1 MTTIQIVGIAVAA
14 AIVAVLVAALIV
26 TRDKGKQEDETAM
39 TAPPPPPGE
48 SFLDQQ
54 PSDSF
59 DRLGRPEI
67 VVADQQV
74 DKPRIDWGSQTE
86 DAALPGAESAAPAEA
101 VEESATTGP
110 MEAAGEPASAAGG
123 STKAETAPA
132 DEASP
137 TYEAPHADEAPPA
150 RESKLVPL
158 SDIIVTTSNKMVDIT
173 DPEVRRMLRDLIK
186 YEIDQAAQFKEQ
198 GQNIDAA
205 LQLTEAVK
213 ICEALDMSSQARLI
227 RAMMKELQV

>member
-26 TRDKGKQEDETAM
+26 TRDKGKQEDEAAM
-39 TAPPPPPGE
+39 TAPPPPPGG

-59 DRLGRPEI
+59 HRLGRPEI

-101 VEESATTGP
+101 VEESATTG
-110 MEAAGEPASAAGG
+110 ELEVAGEPASAAGG
-123 STKAETAPA
+123 STEAETAPA

-137 TYEAPHADEAPPA
+137 ADEAPPA

>member
-26 TRDKGKQEDETAM
+26 TRDKGKQEDEAAM
-39 TAPPPPPGE
+39 TAPPPPPGG

-59 DRLGRPEI
+59 HRLGRPEI

-101 VEESATTGP
+101 VEESATTG
-110 MEAAGEPASAAGG
+110 ELEVADEPASAAGG
-123 STKAETAPA
+123 SAEAETAPSN
-132 DEASP
+132 EV
-137 TYEAPHADEAPPA
+137 PPA

>member
-26 TRDKGKQEDETAM
+26 TRDKGKQEDEAAM
-39 TAPPPPPGE
+39 TAPPPPTGG

-59 DRLGRPEI
+59 HRLGRPEI
-67 VVADQQV
+67 LVADQQV

-86 DAALPGAESAAPAEA
+86 DVALPGAESAAPAEA
-101 VEESATTGP
+101 VEESATTG
-110 MEAAGEPASAAGG
+110 ELETADEPASAAGG
-123 STKAETAPA
+123 SAEAETAP
-132 DEASP
+132 P
-137 TYEAPHADEAPPA
+137 NEAPPADEAPPA

>member
-1 MTTIQIVGIAVAA
+1 MPA
-14 AIVAVLVAALIV
+14 
-26 TRDKGKQEDETAM
+26 R
-39 TAPPPPPGE
+39 
-48 SFLDQQ
+48 
-54 PSDSF
+54 
-59 DRLGRPEI
+59 
-67 VVADQQV
+67 
-74 DKPRIDWGSQTE
+74 
-86 DAALPGAESAAPAEA
+86 PAEGGPA
-101 VEESATTGP
+101 ASEEVGP
-110 MEAAGEPASAAGG
+110 QSGPVG
-123 STKAETAPA
+123 
-132 DEASP
+132 
-137 TYEAPHADEAPPA
+137 
-150 RESKLVPL
+150 RRVPL

>member
-26 TRDKGKQEDETAM
+26 TRDKGKQEDEAAM
-39 TAPPPPPGE
+39 TAPPPPPGG

-59 DRLGRPEI
+59 HRLGRPEI

-101 VEESATTGP
+101 VEESATTG
-110 MEAAGEPASAAGG
+110 ELEVADEPASAAGE
-123 STKAETAPA
+123 SAEAETAPPN
-132 DEASP
+132 EV
-137 TYEAPHADEAPPA
+137 PPA

>member
-26 TRDKGKQEDETAM
+26 TRDKGKQEDEAAM

-48 SFLDQQ
+48 SFLDEQ

-59 DRLGRPEI
+59 HRLGRPEI
-67 VVADQQV
+67 LVADQQV

-101 VEESATTGP
+101 VEESATTG
-110 MEAAGEPASAAGG
+110 ELEVADEPASAAGG
-123 STKAETAPA
+123 SAEAETAP
-132 DEASP
+132 P
-137 TYEAPHADEAPPA
+137 NEAPPADEAPPA

>member
-26 TRDKGKQEDETAM
+26 TRDKGKQEDEAAM
-39 TAPPPPPGE
+39 AAPPPPPGG

-59 DRLGRPEI
+59 HRLGRPEI

-101 VEESATTGP
+101 VEESATTG
-110 MEAAGEPASAAGG
+110 ELEVADEPASAAGG
-123 STKAETAPA
+123 SAEAETAP
-132 DEASP
+132 P
-137 TYEAPHADEAPPA
+137 NEAPPADEAPPA

>member
-26 TRDKGKQEDETAM
+26 TRDKGKQEDEAAM
-39 TAPPPPPGE
+39 TAPPPPPGG

-59 DRLGRPEI
+59 HRLGRPEI

-101 VEESATTGP
+101 VEESATTG
-110 MEAAGEPASAAGG
+110 ELEVADEPASAAGG
-123 STKAETAPA
+123 SAEAETAP
-132 DEASP
+132 P
-137 TYEAPHADEAPPA
+137 NEAPPADEAPPA

>member
-26 TRDKGKQEDETAM
+26 TRDKGKQEDEAAM
-39 TAPPPPPGE
+39 TAPPPPPPGG

-59 DRLGRPEI
+59 HRLGRPEI
-67 VVADQQV
+67 LVADQQV

-86 DAALPGAESAAPAEA
+86 DVALPGAESAAPAEA
-101 VEESATTGP
+101 VEESATTGQL
-110 MEAAGEPASAAGG
+110 ETADEPASAAGG
-123 STKAETAPA
+123 SADAETAP
-132 DEASP
+132 
-137 TYEAPHADEAPPA
+137 ADEAPPA

-213 ICEALDMSSQARLI
+213 ICEALDMNSQARLI